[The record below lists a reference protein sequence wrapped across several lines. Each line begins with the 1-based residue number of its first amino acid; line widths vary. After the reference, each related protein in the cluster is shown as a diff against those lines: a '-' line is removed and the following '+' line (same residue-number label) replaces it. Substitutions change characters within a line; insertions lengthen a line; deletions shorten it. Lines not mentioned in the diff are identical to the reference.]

1 MKPISLFLSVAFWSR
16 PKKNLF
22 TFGFLTFS
30 RKDYA
35 NAMHFLRP
43 LAEQGYADAQAYVG
57 QMYGEGLGVIR
68 SYTQEV
74 LWFRK
79 AAEQGNRLA
88 QYQLALEY
96 QFGYGV
102 PQNYAEAMKWFMRGA
117 KRGDPLAQ
125 AAVGMFYI
133 KGYGHSPF
141 GG

>member
-35 NAMHFLRP
+35 NAMHFFRP

-57 QMYGEGLGVIR
+57 WMYTEGLGVIR
-68 SYTQEV
+68 SDAQAV
-74 LWFRK
+74 VWFRR
-79 AAEQGNRLA
+79 AAEQGNLLA
-88 QYQLALEY
+88 QYNLGLDY
-96 QFGYGV
+96 QDGLGV